1 METSPSSSMTPTET
15 RPLRNIPTMRPP
27 IISTMNA
34 TRSLRWMSTIWA
46 ACLRIVVW
54 TRQASSARR
63 KRPLW
68 RFHPWTFTV
77 NIAGTTTTYTYG
89 TLGSLVLEKS
99 KNHVVDYQYNELNQL
114 VQKKDGNESCIYTYD
129 KWGNRTA
136 EIGKKASRSYVYDE
150 TNRMVER
157 TNWKVG
163 SARA

>member
-1 METSPSSSMTPTET
+1 M
-15 RPLRNIPTMRPP
+15 
-27 IISTMNA
+27 
-34 TRSLRWMSTIWA
+34 
-46 ACLRIVVW
+46 
-54 TRQASSARR
+54 
-63 KRPLW
+63 
-68 RFHPWTFTV
+68 
-77 NIAGTTTTYTYG
+77 
-89 TLGSLVLEKS
+89 LEKS